1 MKAEDLFRA
10 LGDVDPKYVEELL
23 LEKNGA
29 AEQKP
34 ETAGETTVVPLKPR
48 RRRKVWLSAA
58 AAVVALVSG
67 VSLLSRPFVGN
78 LADRVDKRRLTV
90 WECRAGGR
98 TQELYPVAAGREKR

>member
-34 ETAGETTVVPLKPR
+34 ETAGEITVVPLKPR
-48 RRRKVWLSAA
+48 RRRKV
-58 AAVVALVSG
+58 
-67 VSLLSRPFVGN
+67 
-78 LADRVDKRRLTV
+78 
-90 WECRAGGR
+90 
-98 TQELYPVAAGREKR
+98 